1 MSSAT
6 RDVPIDQLCALPLR
20 QRLQIMEAL
29 LESMESRRGP
39 EPISEEFQEGTDRS
53 SEEEDDSGD
62 PPPSVWQEVR
72 TEIRTVFTHYHH
84 YP

>member
-6 RDVPIDQLCALPLR
+6 RDVSIDQLRALPLKR
-20 QRLQIMEAL
+20 RLQIMEAL
-29 LESMESRRGP
+29 LESIEGERGP
-39 EPISEEFQEGTDRS
+39 EPISDEFADEPDGG
-53 SEEEDDSGD
+53 SEEEDEAD

-72 TEIRTVFTHYHH
+72 TEIRTVFTHYHQ